1 MIILEFRNNLQGLF
15 HNILYTYPD
24 TTVPKIDE
32 ISRNN
37 KELNCVHLI

>member
-24 TTVPKIDE
+24 TTVPKINE
-32 ISRNN
+32 ISHNK